1 MFNKNVAT
9 NKFCSSCSTWTTITL
24 SGRIHHTKQMN
35 EAISKLS
42 IEAKIKL
49 KYNEWEV
56 EITCAE
62 DKVKQIV
69 ENVLSG
75 IDIASL
81 SNTKIAND
89 IEMLKN
95 ELNNLKQKYESSN
108 SNNFINSINQK
119 RNNISLKDLA
129 KNGNTCRSL
138 IEKIFY
144 EKYFEKEKLLG
155 EVHEELS
162 KIGYNYDRTAVSHA
176 LTDMVREGILTRVG
190 TLRNY
195 RYIQKKPLF
204 EK

>member
-1 MFNKNVAT
+1 MHNMHNMHSNNFIKEKGEYKAE
-9 NKFCSSCSTWTTITL
+9 
-24 SGRIHHTKQMN
+24 MN

-42 IEAKIKL
+42 IEARIKL

-56 EITCAE
+56 EITCTE
-62 DKVKQIV
+62 DKVKQVV

-81 SNTKIAND
+81 SNTKVSNE
-89 IEMLKN
+89 IEVLRN
-95 ELNNLKQKYESSN
+95 ELNHLKSIYETNNNMNNHNQRRN
-108 SNNFINSINQK
+108 S
-119 RNNISLKDLA
+119 ISLKDLT

-144 EKYFEKEKLLG
+144 EKYFESEKLLG

-162 KIGYNYDRTAVSHA
+162 RMGYNYDRTAVSHS

>member
-1 MFNKNVAT
+1 MLFN
-9 NKFCSSCSTWTTITL
+9 
-24 SGRIHHTKQMN
+24 MN
-35 EAISKLS
+35 NMHSNIFMSQIIIYISKMTEAVSRLS
-42 IEAKIKL
+42 VEAKIKL
-49 KYNEWEV
+49 KYNDWEV
-56 EITCAE
+56 EIICAE
-62 DKVKQIV
+62 DKVKQV
-69 ENVLSG
+69 VGNVLSG
-75 IDIASL
+75 IDTAL
-81 SNTKIAND
+81 FSNTKIENEIENLKSELKD
-89 IEMLKN
+89 I
-95 ELNNLKQKYESSN
+95 KQKYESNS
-108 SNNFINSINQK
+108 SNNNNNNILSNQFNQK
-119 RNNISLKDLA
+119 RNNISLKELA

-162 KIGYNYDRTAVSHA
+162 KMGYNYDRTAVSHS

>member
-1 MFNKNVAT
+1 
-9 NKFCSSCSTWTTITL
+9 
-24 SGRIHHTKQMN
+24 MN
-35 EAISKLS
+35 NMHSNIFMSQIIIYISKMTEAVSRLS

-49 KYNEWEV
+49 KYNDWEV
-56 EITCAE
+56 EIICAE
-62 DKVKQIV
+62 DKVKQV
-69 ENVLSG
+69 VGNVLSG
-75 IDIASL
+75 IDTAL
-81 SNTKIAND
+81 FSNTKIETE
-89 IEMLKN
+89 IENLKN
-95 ELNNLKQKYESSN
+95 ELKDIKQKYESNS
-108 SNNFINSINQK
+108 SNNNNILNNQFNQK
-119 RNNISLKDLA
+119 RNNISLKELA

-162 KIGYNYDRTAVSHA
+162 KMGYNYDRTAVSHS

>member
-1 MFNKNVAT
+1 MTEAV
-9 NKFCSSCSTWTTITL
+9 SRL
-24 SGRIHHTKQMN
+24 S
-35 EAISKLS
+35 S

-49 KYNEWEV
+49 KYNDWEV

-62 DKVKQIV
+62 DKVKQVV

-75 IDIASL
+75 IDTALL
-81 SNTKIAND
+81 SDTKIVNE
-89 IEMLKN
+89 IENLKN
-95 ELNNLKQKYESSN
+95 ELKDIKQKYESSF
-108 SNNFINSINQK
+108 NNNILNNQFNQK

-162 KIGYNYDRTAVSHA
+162 KMGYNYDRTAVSHS

-204 EK
+204 ER

>member
-1 MFNKNVAT
+1 
-9 NKFCSSCSTWTTITL
+9 
-24 SGRIHHTKQMN
+24 MN
-35 EAISKLS
+35 NMHSNIFMSQIIIYISKMTEAVSRLS

-49 KYNEWEV
+49 KYNDWEV
-56 EITCAE
+56 EIICAE
-62 DKVKQIV
+62 DKVKQV
-69 ENVLSG
+69 VGNVLSG
-75 IDIASL
+75 IDTAL
-81 SNTKIAND
+81 FSNTKIETEIENLKSELKD
-89 IEMLKN
+89 I
-95 ELNNLKQKYESSN
+95 KQKYESNS
-108 SNNFINSINQK
+108 SNNNNNILNNQFNQK
-119 RNNISLKDLA
+119 RNNISLKELA

-162 KIGYNYDRTAVSHA
+162 KMGYNYDRTAVSHS

>member
-1 MFNKNVAT
+1 MTEAV
-9 NKFCSSCSTWTTITL
+9 SRL
-24 SGRIHHTKQMN
+24 S
-35 EAISKLS
+35 S

-49 KYNEWEV
+49 KYNDWEV

-62 DKVKQIV
+62 DKVKQVV

-75 IDIASL
+75 IDTALL
-81 SNTKIAND
+81 SDTKIVNE
-89 IEMLKN
+89 IENLKN
-95 ELNNLKQKYESSN
+95 ELKDIKQKYESSF
-108 SNNFINSINQK
+108 NNNILNNQFNQK
-119 RNNISLKDLA
+119 RNNISLNDLA

-162 KIGYNYDRTAVSHA
+162 KMGYNYDRTAVSHS

-204 EK
+204 ER

>member
-1 MFNKNVAT
+1 MLFN
-9 NKFCSSCSTWTTITL
+9 
-24 SGRIHHTKQMN
+24 MN
-35 EAISKLS
+35 NMHSNIFMSQIIIYIIKMTEAVSRLS

-49 KYNEWEV
+49 KYNDWEV
-56 EITCAE
+56 EITCTE
-62 DKVKQIV
+62 DKVKQV
-69 ENVLSG
+69 VGNVLSG
-75 IDIASL
+75 IDTAL
-81 SNTKIAND
+81 FSNTKIETEIENLKSELKD
-89 IEMLKN
+89 I
-95 ELNNLKQKYESSN
+95 KQKYESIS
-108 SNNFINSINQK
+108 SNNNILNNQLNQK
-119 RNNISLKDLA
+119 RNNISLKELS

-144 EKYFEKEKLLG
+144 EKYKLLG

-162 KIGYNYDRTAVSHA
+162 KMGYNYDRTAVSHS

>member
-1 MFNKNVAT
+1 
-9 NKFCSSCSTWTTITL
+9 
-24 SGRIHHTKQMN
+24 MN
-35 EAISKLS
+35 NMHNNIFMSQIIIYIIKMTEAVSRLS

-49 KYNEWEV
+49 KYNDWEV
-56 EITCAE
+56 EITCTE
-62 DKVKQIV
+62 DKVKQV
-69 ENVLSG
+69 VGNVLSG
-75 IDIASL
+75 IDTAL
-81 SNTKIAND
+81 FSNTKIETEIENLKSELKD
-89 IEMLKN
+89 I
-95 ELNNLKQKYESSN
+95 KQKYESIS
-108 SNNFINSINQK
+108 SNNNILNNQLNQK
-119 RNNISLKDLA
+119 RNNISLKELS

-162 KIGYNYDRTAVSHA
+162 RMGYNYDRTAVSHS

>member
-1 MFNKNVAT
+1 MAEAV
-9 NKFCSSCSTWTTITL
+9 SRL
-24 SGRIHHTKQMN
+24 SV
-35 EAISKLS
+35 
-42 IEAKIKL
+42 EAKIKL
-49 KYNEWEV
+49 KYKDWEV

-62 DKVKQIV
+62 DKVKQV
-69 ENVLSG
+69 VGNVLSG
-75 IDIASL
+75 IDTAL
-81 SNTKIAND
+81 FSNAKIETEIENLQSELKD
-89 IEMLKN
+89 I
-95 ELNNLKQKYESSN
+95 KQKYESI
-108 SNNFINSINQK
+108 SNNNNILNNQLNQK
-119 RNNISLKDLA
+119 RNNISLKELA

-138 IEKIFY
+138 IEKLFY

-162 KIGYNYDRTAVSHA
+162 KIGYNYDRTAVSHS

>member
-1 MFNKNVAT
+1 
-9 NKFCSSCSTWTTITL
+9 
-24 SGRIHHTKQMN
+24 MN
-35 EAISKLS
+35 EAISRLAV
-42 IEAKIKL
+42 EARIKL
-49 KYNEWEV
+49 KYNDWEV
-56 EITCAE
+56 EITCTE
-62 DKVKQIV
+62 DKVKQVV

-75 IDIASL
+75 IDITSF
-81 SNTKIAND
+81 SNTKVYNEIEALRND
-89 IEMLKN
+89 INQLK
-95 ELNNLKQKYESSN
+95 LKYETNNIKGIN
-108 SNNFINSINQK
+108 SNQKGNS
-119 RNNISLKDLA
+119 ISLKDLT

-144 EKYFEKEKLLG
+144 EKYFESEKLLG

-162 KIGYNYDRTAVSHA
+162 RMGYNYDRTAVSHS

>member
-1 MFNKNVAT
+1 MTEVVPR
-9 NKFCSSCSTWTTITL
+9 L
-24 SGRIHHTKQMN
+24 S
-35 EAISKLS
+35 S

-49 KYNEWEV
+49 KYNDWEV

-62 DKVKQIV
+62 DKVKQVV

-75 IDIASL
+75 IDTALL
-81 SNTKIAND
+81 SDTKIVNE
-89 IEMLKN
+89 IENLKN
-95 ELNNLKQKYESSN
+95 ELKDIKQKYESN
-108 SNNFINSINQK
+108 FNNNISNNQFNQK

-162 KIGYNYDRTAVSHA
+162 KMGYNYDRTAVSHS

-204 EK
+204 ER

>member
-1 MFNKNVAT
+1 
-9 NKFCSSCSTWTTITL
+9 
-24 SGRIHHTKQMN
+24 MN
-35 EAISKLS
+35 EAMSKLS

-49 KYNEWEV
+49 KYNDWEV

-62 DKVKQIV
+62 DKVKQVV

-75 IDIASL
+75 IDIASF
-81 SNTKIAND
+81 SSTKINQD
-89 IEMLKN
+89 IEIMRNEINFLKS
-95 ELNNLKQKYESSN
+95 KYEN
-108 SNNFINSINQK
+108 DSI
-119 RNNISLKDLA
+119 RNNVHNKKLNSISLKELT

-144 EKYFEKEKLLG
+144 DKYFENERLLG

-162 KIGYNYDRTAVSHA
+162 KIGYNYDRTAVSHS
-176 LTDMVREGILTRVG
+176 LTDMVREGILTRIG

-195 RYIQKKPLF
+195 RYIQKKPIF

>member
-1 MFNKNVAT
+1 
-9 NKFCSSCSTWTTITL
+9 
-24 SGRIHHTKQMN
+24 MN

-49 KYNEWEV
+49 KYKEWEV
-56 EITCAE
+56 EITCTE
-62 DKVKQIV
+62 DKVKQVV

-81 SNTKIAND
+81 SNTNVND
-89 IEMLKN
+89 EIEKLRSDLNDLKFKSETN
-95 ELNNLKQKYESSN
+95 
-108 SNNFINSINQK
+108 NSINNYNQR
-119 RNNISLKDLA
+119 RNSGISLKELT

-138 IEKIFY
+138 IEKLFY
-144 EKYFEKEKLLG
+144 EKYFESEKLLG
-155 EVHEELS
+155 EVHEKIS
-162 KIGYNYDRTAVSHA
+162 SIGYNYDRTAVSHS

>member
-1 MFNKNVAT
+1 MT
-9 NKFCSSCSTWTTITL
+9 
-24 SGRIHHTKQMN
+24 
-35 EAISKLS
+35 EAVSRLS

-49 KYNEWEV
+49 KYNDWEV

-75 IDIASL
+75 IDTAL
-81 SNTKIAND
+81 FSNTKIETE
-89 IEMLKN
+89 IENLKS
-95 ELNNLKQKYESSN
+95 ELNNIKQKYELN
-108 SNNFINSINQK
+108 YNNNILNNQFNQK
-119 RNNISLKDLA
+119 RNNISLKELA

-162 KIGYNYDRTAVSHA
+162 KMGYNYDRTAVSHS

>member
-1 MFNKNVAT
+1 
-9 NKFCSSCSTWTTITL
+9 
-24 SGRIHHTKQMN
+24 MN
-35 EAISKLS
+35 EAVSKLS
-42 IEAKIKL
+42 IETKIKL

-56 EITCAE
+56 EISCAE
-62 DKVKQIV
+62 DKVKQVV

-75 IDIASL
+75 IDIASS
-81 SNTKIAND
+81 SNTKIANE
-89 IEMLKN
+89 IEILRN
-95 ELNNLKQKYESSN
+95 ELNNIKQKYDSNDSSN
-108 SNNFINSINQK
+108 NNNKYFINNLNQR
-119 RNNISLKDLA
+119 RNNISLKELT

-162 KIGYNYDRTAVSHA
+162 RMGYNYDRTAVSHS